1 MQKGEPEMK
10 GTALTFYGGVNEI
23 GGNKILLEDQN
34 TRVFLDFGMTFAGES
49 KYFSGYLTPRGVN
62 GAGDYLEFDLLPKL
76 KGLYAQEMI
85 TNTDIKY
92 TPPSIDAVILSHP
105 HMDHIGYLPLIDEN
119 IPVYSGECT
128 KTIIDAIQ
136 ESGRLNLGEHEF
148 HNFRTGRKIRVGD
161 LEIEPVHVDHS
172 IPGAYGF
179 IIHTSRGS
187 IVYTGDLRL
196 HGPMAHMTREF
207 AQKASESDPIAMI
220 SEGTRV
226 CPEENQVIHSES
238 KVKSES
244 NEVVAN
250 ATSLVIAAFYS
261 RDIDRFKTFY
271 EIAKNNDRKFVIPLK
286 LAYLLNRLKTDKDL
300 KDKKF
305 QDSIPDVTNDDFV
318 LLYKK
323 RKRTGE
329 FVESDYYKWERDF
342 LDSAVNYSFVNENQS
357 RLIFNLDLVEF
368 TELIDVRPSQGGQFI
383 HSMSEPF
390 SEEDVTTD
398 VMHCW
403 LEHFGLKFHQIHAS
417 GHCHSKNLTE
427 IINQIQP
434 KQLMPVH
441 TEHPELFKKLFE
453 RLDVKLVEKGKTYTL

>member
-1 MQKGEPEMK
+1 MVKNA
-10 GTALTFYGGVNEI
+10 TTLAFYGGVNEI
-23 GGNKILLEDQN
+23 GGNKILLQDGD
-34 TRVFLDFGMTFAGES
+34 TRLFFDFGMSYAMKKQFYS
-49 KYFSGYLTPRGVN
+49 PPFLSPRSEKSLQELGI
-62 GAGDYLEFDLLPKL
+62 LPKL
-76 KGLYAQEMI
+76 EGIYKFDPA
-85 TNTDIKY
+85 
-92 TPPSIDAVILSHP
+92 PPTVDAVFISHGHLDHSAYLSF
-105 HMDHIGYLPLIDEN
+105 IKRE
-119 IPVYSGECT
+119 IPVYCGET
-128 KTIIDAIQ
+128 TAIILQA
-136 ESGRLNLGEHEF
+136 LGEIRRADLEF
-148 HNFRTGRKIRVGD
+148 SVADLNFKTFRTGKKIKIGNLVV
-161 LEIEPVHVDHS
+161 EPFHVDHS
-172 IPGAYGF
+172 VPGAYGF

-187 IVYTGDLRL
+187 IVYSGDLRL

-226 CPEENQVIHSES
+226 CPEESQLIHSES

-250 ATSLVIAAFYS
+250 TSRLVIAAFYS

-271 EIAKNNDRKFVIPLK
+271 EIAKNNNRKFVIPLK
-286 LAYLLNRLKTDKDL
+286 LAYLLNRLKTDEDL

-342 LDSAVNYSFVNENQS
+342 LHKAVNYKFVNENQP

-368 TELIDVRPSQGGQFI
+368 TELVDVRPSQGGHFI

-398 VMHCW
+398 VIHRW

-417 GHCHSKNLTE
+417 GHCHSKNLKE

-434 KQLMPVH
+434 KHLMPIH
-441 TEHPELFKKLFE
+441 TEYPELFKRLFG
-453 RLDVKLVEKGKTYTL
+453 RFDVMIVEKGKPYAF